1 VGRHYAGSVVSPS
14 LRVALCQIDTVV
26 GALTSNT
33 DLAIEALR
41 TAEAAGCDV
50 AIFPELT
57 IPGYPPEDLV
67 LKPRFVADNLTE
79 LERLAAATTT
89 TAVVVGFVESG
100 DGITIGSGYP
110 TIYNSAAVCA
120 HGKIVGT
127 YRKHELPN
135 YGVFDEKRYFTA
147 GTELPLWSIAGVTVG
162 VSICEDLWIDGG
174 PVNKLADA
182 GAQFI
187 LNINASPYYQG
198 KPKVREELVRR
209 RSAEGNLPIAYVNLI
224 GGQDELVFDGGSI
237 VIAADG
243 SVVAQSKMFEEQVLI
258 ADFAVGDTRE
268 AAVTP
273 IMVTSDSSS
282 SIAGLPPIIE
292 PAPEPLAELW
302 DALVLATRD
311 YVINNGFTNICFG
324 LSGGIDSTLVAVIAA
339 EALGAENVHAVLMPS
354 RFSSDHSVSD
364 AEQLSINLGIDYRT
378 IAIEPG
384 HSSFLDMLAPSFD
397 GLEANVTEEN
407 LQSRIRGVLLMALA
421 NKFGW
426 LVLTTGNKSET
437 AVGYSTLY
445 GDTAGA
451 YACIKDVWKLQV
463 YDLCSWYNERAG
475 SEIIPSH
482 VLTKAP
488 SAELRPDQRDDQSLP
503 PYEILDPLLV
513 ELVEN
518 DKTAHDLIEAGHD
531 EAVVKRIARL
541 VDIAEFK
548 RRQNP
553 LGPRVS
559 RKAFGRDRRM
569 PITNRYRGGA

>member
-1 VGRHYAGSVVSPS
+1 VENPAS
-14 LRVALCQIDTVV
+14 LRVALCQIDTIV
-26 GALTSNT
+26 GAIDHNT

-41 TAEAAGCDV
+41 TAEAADCDV

-67 LKPRFVADNLTE
+67 HKPRFVADNVTA
-79 LERLAAATTT
+79 LERLAAATST
-89 TAVVVGFVESG
+89 TAIVVGFVEPG
-100 DGITIGSGYP
+100 DGVTIGSGDP
-110 TIYNSAAVCA
+110 TIYNAAAVCA
-120 HGKIVGT
+120 GGKVVGT

-135 YGVFDEKRYFTA
+135 YQVFDEKRYFTP

-162 VSICEDLWIDGG
+162 VTICEDIWIDDG
-174 PVNKLADA
+174 PVNELAAA

-198 KPKVREELVRR
+198 KRQVREELVRR
-209 RSAEGNLPIAYVNLI
+209 RVEETNVPISYVNLI
-224 GGQDELVFDGGSI
+224 GGQDELIFDGGSI
-237 VIAADG
+237 VMRADG
-243 SVVAQSKMFEEQVLI
+243 SLVAQAKMFEEQVLI
-258 ADFAVGDTRE
+258 ADFAVAE
-268 AAVTP
+268 ARPTASEPLLVTGE
-273 IMVTSDSSS
+273 SSS
-282 SIAGLPPIIE
+282 SIAGLPPVVE
-292 PAPEPLAELW
+292 AVPEPLEELW
-302 DALVLATRD
+302 HALVLATRD
-311 YVINNGFTNICFG
+311 YVHNNGFTDICFG
-324 LSGGIDSTLVAVIAA
+324 LSGGVDSTIVAAIAA
-339 EALGAENVHAVLMPS
+339 EALGPEHVHAVLMPS

-364 AEQLSINLGIDYRT
+364 SEQLSINLGINYRT

-384 HSSFLDMLAPSFD
+384 HAAFLDMLAESFD
-397 GLEANVTEEN
+397 GLEPNVTEEN
-407 LQSRIRGVLLMALA
+407 LQSRIRGVTLMALS

-437 AVGYSTLY
+437 SVGYSTLY

-451 YACIKDVWKLQV
+451 YACIKDVWKLQI
-463 YDLCSWYNERAG
+463 YELCRWYNERAG
-475 SEIIPSH
+475 SEVIPEH
-482 VLTKAP
+482 ILTKPP

-503 PYEILDPLLV
+503 PYEVLDPMLMQLV
-513 ELVEN
+513 EQN
-518 DKTAHDLIEAGHD
+518 KTAFDLIEAGGD

-553 LGPRVS
+553 IGARVT

>member
-1 VGRHYAGSVVSPS
+1 
-14 LRVALCQIDTVV
+14 LCQIDTIV
-26 GALTSNT
+26 GAIDHNT

-41 TAEAAGCDV
+41 TAEAADCDV

-67 LKPRFVADNLTE
+67 HKPRFVADNVTA
-79 LERLAAATTT
+79 LERLAAATST
-89 TAVVVGFVESG
+89 TAIVVGFVEPG
-100 DGITIGSGYP
+100 DGITIGSGDP
-110 TIYNSAAVCA
+110 TIYNAAAVCA
-120 HGKIVGT
+120 GGKVVGT

-135 YGVFDEKRYFTA
+135 YQVFDEKRYFTP

-162 VSICEDLWIDGG
+162 VTICEDIWIDDG
-174 PVNKLADA
+174 PVNELAAA

-198 KPKVREELVRR
+198 KRQVREELVRR
-209 RSAEGNLPIAYVNLI
+209 RVEETDVPISYVNLI
-224 GGQDELVFDGGSI
+224 GGQDELIFDGGSI
-237 VIAADG
+237 VMRADG
-243 SVVAQSKMFEEQVLI
+243 SLVAQAKMFEEQVLI
-258 ADFAVGDTRE
+258 ADFAVAE
-268 AAVTP
+268 ARPTA
-273 IMVTSDSSS
+273 S
-282 SIAGLPPIIE
+282 E
-292 PAPEPLAELW
+292 PH
-302 DALVLATRD
+302 ALVLATRD
-311 YVINNGFTNICFG
+311 YVHNNGFTDICFG
-324 LSGGIDSTLVAVIAA
+324 LSGGVDSTIVAAIAA
-339 EALGAENVHAVLMPS
+339 EALGPEHVHAVLMPS

-364 AEQLSINLGIDYRT
+364 SEQLSINLGINYRT

-384 HSSFLDMLAPSFD
+384 HAAFLDMLAESFD
-397 GLEANVTEEN
+397 GLEPNVTEEN
-407 LQSRIRGVLLMALA
+407 LQSRIRGVTLMALS

-437 AVGYSTLY
+437 SVGYSTLY

-451 YACIKDVWKLQV
+451 YACIKDVWKLQI
-463 YDLCSWYNERAG
+463 YELCRWYNERAG
-475 SEIIPSH
+475 SEVIPEH
-482 VLTKAP
+482 ILTKPP

-503 PYEILDPLLV
+503 PYEVLDPMLMQLV
-513 ELVEN
+513 EQN
-518 DKTAHDLIEAGHD
+518 KTAFDLIEAGGD

-553 LGPRVS
+553 IGARVT

>member
-1 VGRHYAGSVVSPS
+1 MAESGT
-14 LRVALCQIDTVV
+14 LRVALCQIDTIV
-26 GALTSNT
+26 GAIEYNT

-41 TAEAAGCDV
+41 TATEAGCDV

-67 LKPRFVADNLTE
+67 YKPSFVADNVAA

-89 TAVVVGFVESG
+89 TAAVVGYVEPG
-100 DGITIGSGYP
+100 EGTTIGSGFP
-110 TIYNSAAVCA
+110 TIHNSAAVCA
-120 HGKIVGT
+120 KGEVIGS

-135 YGVFDEKRYFTA
+135 YQVFDEKRYFTP
-147 GTELPLWSIAGVTVG
+147 GIEVPLWSINGVTVG

-174 PVNKLADA
+174 PVNQLGDA

-198 KPKVREELVRR
+198 KPSVREALVRR
-209 RSAEGNLPIAYVNLI
+209 RVEETGAPLAYCNLI
-224 GGQDELVFDGGSI
+224 GGQDELVFSGGSI
-237 VIAADG
+237 VMAADG
-243 SVVAQSKMFEEQVLI
+243 CLVAQGRFFEEQVLI
-258 ADFAVGDTRE
+258 ADFDVAEVRPTTSE
-268 AAVTP
+268 P
-273 IMVTSDSSS
+273 ILVSDRPTASVS
-282 SIAGLPPIIE
+282 GLPPIVE
-292 PAPEPLAELW
+292 PMPEPLEELW
-302 DALVLATRD
+302 GALVLATRD
-311 YVINNGFTNICFG
+311 YVHNNGFTDICFG
-324 LSGGIDSTLVAVIAA
+324 LSGGIDSTLVAVVAA
-339 EALGAENVHAVLMPS
+339 EALGPEHVHAVLMPS
-354 RFSSDHSVSD
+354 RYSSDHSVSD
-364 AEQLSINLGIDYRT
+364 AEKLSINLGIDHRT

-384 HSSFLDMLAPSFD
+384 HSAFLDMLAPSFA

-407 LQSRIRGVLLMALA
+407 LQSRVRGVLLMALA

-451 YACIKDVWKLQV
+451 YAVIKDVWKLTV
-463 YDLCSWYNERAG
+463 YDLCRWYNERAG
-475 SEIIPSH
+475 AEIIPAH

-503 PYEILDPLLV
+503 PYEVLDPLLI

-518 DKTAHDLIEAGHD
+518 DRTAADLIAAGHD
-531 EAVVKRIARL
+531 EAIVTRIARL

-553 LGPRVS
+553 IGARVS

-569 PITNRYRGGA
+569 PITNRYRGLPG

>member
-1 VGRHYAGSVVSPS
+1 VSEPS
-14 LRVALCQIDTVV
+14 STLRVALCQIDTIV
-26 GALTSNT
+26 GALEHNT
-33 DLAIEALR
+33 DVAIEALR

-67 LKPRFVADNLTE
+67 YKPRFVADNLIA
-79 LERLAAATTT
+79 LDRLAAATTT
-89 TAVVVGFVESG
+89 TAAVVGYVEPG
-100 DGITIGSGYP
+100 DGLTVGSAYP
-110 TIYNSAAVCA
+110 TIHNSAAVCA
-120 HGKIVGT
+120 SGAIVGS

-135 YGVFDEKRYFTA
+135 YQVFDEKRYFTP
-147 GTELPLWSIAGVTVG
+147 GSELALWSINGVTVG
-162 VSICEDLWIDGG
+162 ISICEDLWIDDG
-174 PVNKLADA
+174 PVNQLGAA

-187 LNINASPYYQG
+187 LNINASPYHQD
-198 KPKVREELVRR
+198 KFSVREDLLRR
-209 RSAEGNLPIAYVNLI
+209 RVAETGVPIGYVNLI
-224 GGQDELVFDGGSI
+224 GGQDELVFDGGSL
-237 VIAADG
+237 VVGVDG
-243 SVVAQSKMFEEQVLI
+243 ETVARARLFDEQVLV
-258 ADFAVGDTRE
+258 ADFEVAPPRATATE
-268 AAVTP
+268 P
-273 IMVTSDSSS
+273 IVVSANESQSLS
-282 SIAGLPPIIE
+282 GLPPVTE
-292 PAPEPLAELW
+292 PLPEPIEQLW
-302 DALVLATRD
+302 GALVLATRD
-311 YVINNGFTNICFG
+311 YVHNNGFTDICFG
-324 LSGGIDSTLVAVIAA
+324 LSGGIDSTLVAAIAA
-339 EALGAENVHAVLMPS
+339 EALGPENVHAVLMPS

-364 AEQLSINLGIDYRT
+364 AEKLSINLGIDYRT

-384 HSSFLDMLAPSFD
+384 HSAFLDMLAPSFD

-463 YDLCSWYNERAG
+463 YELCEWYNERAG
-475 SEIIPSH
+475 SELIPSH

-503 PYEILDPLLV
+503 PYEVLDPMLI

-518 DKTAHDLIEAGHD
+518 DKTASDLIDAGHD
-531 EAVVKRIARL
+531 AEIVTRIARL

-553 LGPRVS
+553 IGARVS

-569 PITNRYRGGA
+569 PITNHYRGLGPGA